1 MGGSQG
7 RRETRSGQTSGD
19 EWFCGWKSQITF
31 PAGRLLNPGFGT
43 HAVRPPVYFS
53 SQAKVERREMEGIVD
68 GRNQIQAL
76 TSMDRILTLPNQ
88 LHVLV
93 DDNAS

>member
-1 MGGSQG
+1 MVLPL
-7 RRETRSGQTSGD
+7 E
-19 EWFCGWKSQITF
+19 KPNHF

-43 HAVRPPVYFS
+43 HAVRPVVYFA
-53 SQAKVERREMEGIVD
+53 SQATVERREMEGIVD

-76 TSMDRILTLPNQ
+76 TFMDRILTLPNQ

-93 DDNAS
+93 DENTS